1 MSLYESAVKK
11 PITTALIFAA
21 LVIIGLFAFT
31 RLPVDLFPDI
41 ETNQLTVIVAY
52 PGASASDIET
62 NVTQPLENSLNTV
75 ENLKKLTSQSKDNMS
90 LVTLEFNY
98 GTDINIATNDVRD
111 KIDMVKSSLPN
122 R

>member
-21 LVIIGLFAFT
+21 VVIIGAFAFT

-52 PGASASDIET
+52 PGASAS
-62 NVTQPLENSLNTV
+62 
-75 ENLKKLTSQSKDNMS
+75 
-90 LVTLEFNY
+90 
-98 GTDINIATNDVRD
+98 
-111 KIDMVKSSLPN
+111 
-122 R
+122 